1 MREDAFMANY
11 WANFPANRLVT
22 ARRQF
27 VSEVLR
33 PFERT
38 LPPIERIVG
47 RLARRLLV
55 R

>member
-1 MREDAFMANY
+1 MRDDAFMTNY
-11 WANFPANRLVT
+11 WANFPADRLVT

-33 PFERT
+33 PFEPM
-38 LPPIERIVG
+38 LPPIERVVG
-47 RLARRLLV
+47 RLARRFLA